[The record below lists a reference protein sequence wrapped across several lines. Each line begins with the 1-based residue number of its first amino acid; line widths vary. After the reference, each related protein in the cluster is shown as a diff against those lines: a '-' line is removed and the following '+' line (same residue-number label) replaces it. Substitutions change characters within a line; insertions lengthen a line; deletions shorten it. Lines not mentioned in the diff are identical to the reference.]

1 MASQWRL
8 RIFVPK
14 RVSQSL
20 VLDTRSLFLTSSLR
34 KIEVSFSYLFLI
46 SCVGSALLFQERTC
60 PTLFFLPCAWS
71 WNLKACQ
78 KRRKNWRSH
87 DCEEFQGTGLS
98 SAFPCRTAPPQNL
111 EDKAPGMSLASWEE
125 ALIEVH
131 FYSSNVF
138 TKTHFLFLLSRQI
151 DISQPSLQLNGVM
164 WLSSSQWASCD
175 PHHCLACLMH
185 TSLVHSPCSLPFLQ
199 LLVLTQRN
207 FGATR

>member
-34 KIEVSFSYLFLI
+34 KTEVSFSYLFLI

-60 PTLFFLPCAWS
+60 PTLFFLPCAWC

-87 DCEEFQGTGLS
+87 DCEEFQGT
-98 SAFPCRTAPPQNL
+98 AVPFHAEPPPQNL
-111 EDKAPGMSLASWEE
+111 EDKPPGMSLASWEE

-151 DISQPSLQLNGVM
+151 DNSQPFLQLDGVM

-175 PHHCLACLMH
+175 LHHSLACLMH

-199 LLVLTQRN
+199 PLVLTQRN
-207 FGATR
+207 FGATS